1 MFFGELASAFG
12 VDYQPLQLA
21 LSTQEWREADRQTT
35 RLLIKVFNLQMGL
48 EPNQINLSRYT
59 IEQCEILPCTDL
71 NTIDRLWTHYSQGQ
85 YGLSVQRE
93 IWLTLADLPDIDTHW
108 NKLKSDPIGW
118 LGWCFDI
125 VLDATKQDRDARS
138 FLHWD
143 QFVEKVGWQ
152 QQGNLTSFDELFSR
166 PIPRGGLPA
175 MFPRLLETNI
185 WLSLLD
191 RVNSCSRESSDR

>member
-1 MFFGELASAFG
+1 MFFGESASAVG

-59 IEQCEILPCTDL
+59 IEQCQILPCTDL

-93 IWLTLADLPDIDTHW
+93 IWLTLADLPDIDAHW
-108 NKLKSDPIGW
+108 NKLKSDPVGW
-118 LGWCFDI
+118 LGWCVDL
-125 VLDATKQDRDARS
+125 VLDATGKDRDARS

-143 QFVEKVGWQ
+143 QFVEKVGWR
-152 QQGNLTSFDELFSR
+152 QQGNLTSFDELFSH

-191 RVNSCSRESSDR
+191 RVNYCSRESSDR